1 MIDDAE
7 AVTWARTF
15 GVDITQVRRDHMI
28 SHILAALPTIS
39 GLAEAAFIGGTSLC
53 RTHLDGLRVSEDVDL
68 LVSDID
74 EAAGAL
80 TRALGRLLRREYPD
94 LAVSSSTP
102 VPRGRQI
109 QLAAPEVPPVEIQLI
124 RRQAEDDVLDFKQTP
139 VSLRYSRLPHSVR
152 LLVPTA
158 ESFVAMKYAAFRDR
172 QEPRDLFDLVHLTRL
187 GAFGQAAADMLAQ
200 LTGAPPMSAE
210 LRALPLHTATTW
222 SAQLHHQTSIRTAPD
237 DALRIVNAVVAQL
250 DTLT

>member
-15 GVDITQVRRDHMI
+15 GVDITQVRRDHLI

-39 GLAEAAFIGGTSLC
+39 GLADAAFIGGTSLC
-53 RTHLDGLRVSEDVDL
+53 RTHLDGLRLSEDVDL
-68 LVSDID
+68 LVSDVD

-80 TRALGRLLRREYPD
+80 TRAPGRLLRREYRD
-94 LAVSSSTP
+94 VAVGSPTP
-102 VPRGRQI
+102 VPRGRQM
-109 QLAAPEVPPVEIQLI
+109 QLTAPQAPPVEIQLI
-124 RRQAEDDVLDFKQTP
+124 RRQAEDDVLNFKQTP
-139 VSLRYSRLPHSVR
+139 VSLRYDRLPQSVH

-172 QEPRDLFDLVHLTRL
+172 EEPRDLFDLAHLTKA
-187 GAFGQAAADMLAQ
+187 GAFGQDAADLVTQ

-210 LRALPLHTATTW
+210 LRTLPSHTAATW
-222 SAQLHHQTSIRTAPD
+222 SAQLDHQTSIPTTPD
-237 DALRIVNAVVAQL
+237 DAFRIVNAAVAQL
-250 DTLT
+250 DAVK